1 METKRT
7 IVATFVATLFVCVN
21 FISCKMFDD
30 NLTYE
35 HHEGNY
41 LGVTE
46 GRDKKVIPNDS
57 LEYMTG
63 IDAKMRFVGKDSVE
77 NSFVEVSHYEKAGDI
92 ADDERTSIWYQLPH
106 FGSPVL
112 YFENIDD
119 TLFATT
125 MGADSVVV
133 DMDTLMGNWK
143 ASILAVKQDWDNTN
157 ASNDFFK
164 HYTTTGSAA
173 MRYAVESTD
182 SCRGYEVPFERP
194 TYKLTESTS
203 YQDVTGV
210 VYNNKT
216 WEAVMRTSEVVVTFE
231 IPEGFRMAGE
241 AFQKALSVKNI
252 AYFLRHVVNTDA
264 EGLNYEAKFKA
275 QGAELTTEIQQV
287 SGSLVTRDNDEVS
300 KSEDFALNINLEA
313 SMSQPDD
320 VQVTSEEA
328 LSNVNYSH
336 RLGNFT
342 ESAPVAEGVFS
353 KVNFS
358 AMDTIVLADT
368 TITVVY
374 AFEKYSWKEDFAYA
388 RIADREVRIVSEKN
402 DARSNNK
409 QVVNTV
415 TVYVDITV
423 EFEGID
429 RPAEKYTVQVS
440 YDRVYTRPDN
450 YKTVYQWMGYF
461 LKLIQENDSK
471 VIAEQADTLHKVVT
485 NNDELESS
493 TFKAYNLDLYVSL
506 EGGDTVLVDEPFVAT
521 AQYVEDHPNKA
532 AYKGADEDGINV
544 LGTSD
549 SQTLKMK
556 GGNTLNLKWYQ
567 ESLTK
572 DGKTVGQNASYNG
585 TTANNVTVSDPVMVD
600 SSIVNGE
607 IVKVYRLMANVPAVV
622 NDPRNSNA
630 SFAPTR
636 GGNGST
642 GFSVSAP
649 FYQKVV
655 EPDQLIAGSERIVTI
670 EEPDGTNIKVT
681 KQLFETWKIAGEILK
696 DEKSAVMF
704 SELEG
709 INGDAIWVSNT
720 NFVTTGAGL
729 TCTGSGEYTNT
740 SDNNYESYTNAFRYN
755 VTDEKVFSL
764 NGTNGVIN
772 DTVRGTMVITEKS
785 YTIGEKTVL
794 AGGIDQY
801 VATST
806 IEGVYIVGS
815 ASVKHTASATKPL
828 QEARAIPACS
838 TNETGR
844 ILAAYFTVVPGHW
857 NQAKNCF
864 EDAAGVQYA
873 IKNMLVVYENGA
885 TAVPFAYETS
895 DVLVPSAD
903 DILNGNFVAGDFTDD
918 FNSGYY
924 SQVDKKWIPA
934 IASDTDG
941 GINYATATNPL
952 ARPVRNESLNMWN
965 WRNGNHSTQLTGYT
979 CVVDENSGVLTV
991 SYNGTI
997 IFEAK

>member
-1 METKRT
+1 MKTKRT
-7 IVATFVATLFVCVN
+7 LATFVAAFVCALLMT
-21 FISCKMFDD
+21 SCDMFEDYHSPEHQA
-30 NLTYE
+30 NLYA
-35 HHEGNY
+35 N
-41 LGVTE
+41 LTE
-46 GRDKKVIPNDS
+46 GRDKKIIPNDS

-77 NSFVEVSHYEKAGDI
+77 NSFVEVSHYRKAGDI
-92 ADDERTSIWYQLPH
+92 ANDERTSIWYQLPH

-119 TLFATT
+119 TLFTT
-125 MGADSVVV
+125 AKGQDSVVV
-133 DMDTLMGNWK
+133 NIDTLMGNWK
-143 ASILAVKQDWDNTN
+143 ASVLATKQDWDNSN
-157 ASNDFFK
+157 SNNDFFK

-173 MRYAVESTD
+173 MRYAVAKTD
-182 SCRGYEVPFERP
+182 TCAGYEVDFEKP
-194 TYKLTESTS
+194 TYELTESTS

-216 WEAVMRTSEVVVTFE
+216 WEAVMRTSEVVATFE
-231 IPEGFRMAGE
+231 IPEGFRISGE

-252 AYFLRHVVNTDA
+252 AYFLKHVVNTDA
-264 EGLNYEAKFKA
+264 EGLNYEAKFNA
-275 QGAELTTEIQQV
+275 QGAELTTEIQKV

-300 KSEDFALNINLEA
+300 KSEDFALNLNLEA

-328 LSNVNYSH
+328 LSNINITH

-353 KVNFS
+353 KTNFS

-374 AFEKYSWKEDFAYA
+374 AFEKYSWMNDFTYA
-388 RIADREVRIVSEKN
+388 RIADREVRIESVKN

-409 QVVNTV
+409 VLVNTV
-415 TVYVDITV
+415 TVYVDINV

-450 YKTVYQWMGYF
+450 YKTVYSWVGYF

-471 VIAEQADTLHKVVT
+471 VIAEQADTLHKTVT
-485 NNDELESS
+485 NNGELESS
-493 TFKAYNLDLYVSL
+493 TFKAYNLDMYISL
-506 EGGDTVLVDEPFVAT
+506 EGGDTVIVDAPFTAT

-572 DGKTVGQNASYNG
+572 DGKTVAQNATYNG
-585 TTANNVTVSDPVMVD
+585 TTASNVTVSDPVMVD

-607 IVKVYRLMANVPAVV
+607 IVKVYRLIANVPTNV
-622 NDPRNSNA
+622 NDPRNTA
-630 SFAPTR
+630 SLAPTR
-636 GGNGST
+636 GSGST

-655 EPDQLIAGSERIVTI
+655 EADELIAGSERIVRT
-670 EEPDGTNIKVT
+670 EEPDGKNIKVT
-681 KQLFETWKIAGEILK
+681 EQLFETWKIAGEILK
-696 DEKSAVMF
+696 DEQSAVMF

-709 INGDAIWVSNT
+709 TDGDAIWVSNT

-785 YTIGEKTVL
+785 YSISERTAL

-806 IEGVYIVGS
+806 IEGVYTVGS

-828 QEARAIPACS
+828 QEARAIPDCS

-857 NQAKNCF
+857 NKYTNKF
-864 EDAAGVQYA
+864 EDAAGAQYA

-885 TAVPFAYETS
+885 TAVPFAYETSS

-924 SQVDKKWIPA
+924 SQIDKKWIPA

-991 SYNGTI
+991 SYNGSI
-997 IFEAK
+997 IFEGK